1 MKRVLSL
8 LLIIVLLVTNAFLF
22 SSCKIGASEGLVF
35 TLNKDRETVTLVG
48 TSNCVDADVVIPA
61 RFNGKKVTAIG
72 DDAFCDHIY
81 VRSITIPAS
90 VVSIGKN
97 VLNPTGY
104 TVSFRIYLEKIRYKG
119 TMEQWKDIV
128 GINYVY
134 PDVPVICKDGT
145 LYKDGSN
152 WVEK

>member
-1 MKRVLSL
+1 MKRILSL
-8 LLIIVLLVTNAFLF
+8 LLVIALLVTNAFLF
-22 SSCKIGASEGLVF
+22 SSCKGGASEGLVF
-35 TLNKDRETVTLVG
+35 TLNEDRETVTLVG

-61 RFNGKKVTAIG
+61 RFNGKEVVAIG

-90 VVSIGKN
+90 VVSIGEN

-104 TVSFRIYLEKIRYKG
+104 TVRWFIYLEKICYKG

-134 PDVPVICKDGT
+134 PDIPVICKDGT
-145 LYKDGSN
+145 IYKDGAN
-152 WVEK
+152 WVER